1 MKPLTFWFDPISPFA
16 HLAFARLPDA
26 LEGLSYS
33 VTYRPILF
41 AGLLKVWGQK
51 GPAEIEPKRA
61 WTFRHVAWL
70 AHQHGIVLEVP
81 AQHPFNPLALLRL
94 MLARAP
100 EGGTPNRHVCEQVLK
115 HIWQGGLDANE
126 PARLRDLRSALAPQ
140 RDPEGDAVKAELRA
154 ATAEAVARG
163 IFGVPTIE
171 VDGRL
176 FWGLDALDML
186 VAYLR
191 GDPWFDSGAWEAAAV
206 SRAGMTRQT

>member
-16 HLAFARLPDA
+16 HLAFARLPEA
-26 LEGLSYS
+26 LEGRSYS
-33 VTYRPILF
+33 VSYRPILF

-70 AHQHGIVLEVP
+70 AHHHGIVLDVP

-94 MLARAP
+94 MLACAP

-115 HIWQGGLDANE
+115 YIWHGGLDANE
-126 PARLRDLRSALAPQ
+126 PVRLSDLRNALAPQ
-140 RDPEGDAVKAELRA
+140 RDPDGDTVKAELRA
-154 ATAEAVARG
+154 ATAEAVAHG

-186 VAYLR
+186 AAYMR
-191 GDPWFDSGAWEAAAV
+191 GDPWFDSGAWEAAAL
-206 SRAGMTRQT
+206 SRAGVTRKT